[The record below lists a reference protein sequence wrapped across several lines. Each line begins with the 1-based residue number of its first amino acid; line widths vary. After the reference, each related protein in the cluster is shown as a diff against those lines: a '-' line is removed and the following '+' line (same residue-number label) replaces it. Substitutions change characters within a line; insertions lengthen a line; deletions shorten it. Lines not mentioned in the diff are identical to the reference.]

1 MTGNITMGA
10 NDISGPEAI
19 TATTFNGDL
28 NGTINTATTAI
39 TQTAG
44 NNSTKITITA
54 YADAA
59 STDDQT
65 AAEVTSSTTG
75 NIVATD
81 VDSAIT
87 ELEAEKLALTG
98 GTMTGDLTVAGLTVS
113 GEVALN
119 KSISTD
125 NTSQSVTIH
134 AIAGS
139 FRFQNGTDTK
149 TVLNSFVNEESIII
163 CTISGTNVIPRTITS
178 CVAGVGQ
185 FIVTINGDTFTDT
198 FDINFLVIN

>member
-59 STDDQT
+59 STDD
-65 AAEVTSSTTG
+65 
-75 NIVATD
+75 
-81 VDSAIT
+81 
-87 ELEAEKLALTG
+87 
-98 GTMTGDLTVAGLTVS
+98 
-113 GEVALN
+113 
-119 KSISTD
+119 
-125 NTSQSVTIH
+125 
-134 AIAGS
+134 
-139 FRFQNGTDTK
+139 
-149 TVLNSFVNEESIII
+149 
-163 CTISGTNVIPRTITS
+163 
-178 CVAGVGQ
+178 
-185 FIVTINGDTFTDT
+185 
-198 FDINFLVIN
+198 